1 MTVKRQSASEQVTE
15 EVTAWPGVT
24 AGPGPRGE
32 FAFRVG
38 GREIGDLH
46 GNHAAHF
53 LFTKELWRELREGG
67 RIEAHPV
74 FPGKEGPG
82 ARRIANDADI
92 RAVVELMR
100 LNYERA
106 IARARPLEPAS

>member
-1 MTVKRQSASEQVTE
+1 MLR
-15 EVTAWPGVT
+15 
-24 AGPGPRGE
+24 RGL
-32 FAFRVG
+32 AIAYSYRKAC
-38 GREIGDLH
+38 IGSIRLGHLH

-53 LFTKELWRELREGG
+53 VFTKELWRELREGG

-100 LNYERA
+100 LNYDRA
-106 IARARPLEPAS
+106 IARARPLEPAR

>member
-1 MTVKRQSASEQVTE
+1 MTVKRQRASEQVTE

-38 GREIGDLH
+38 AREIGHLH

-53 LFTKELWRELREGG
+53 VLRRSSGASCVRVAESK
-67 RIEAHPV
+67 RIRS
-74 FPGKEGPG
+74 FP
-82 ARRIANDADI
+82 ARRG
-92 RAVVELMR
+92 
-100 LNYERA
+100 
-106 IARARPLEPAS
+106 RARGASRTTPTFAPWSN